1 MDHTQHTANYKLAIK
16 KAHELIKFFGYEE
29 PPIDPVKIAQGLG
42 IKVYFAGFTEESD
55 KLISGFF
62 NSKENAI
69 YVNKNEFTPRQT
81 FTIAH
86 ELGHHQLHK
95 EWAESKDYKILYREQ
110 LTKRQTD
117 YREQEANAFSAH
129 LLVPK
134 FMLNKYKNL
143 ATISQLATLFVVS
156 ESVIKYRLMDNHEH
170 EYGL

>member
-1 MDHTQHTANYKLAIK
+1 MKSIQGTANYKLAIK
-16 KAHELIKFFGYEE
+16 KAYELIQFFGYEE
-29 PPIDPVKIAQGLG
+29 PPIDPIKIAQGLG
-42 IKVYFAGFTEESD
+42 IKVYFAEFNEESD
-55 KLISGFF
+55 KLVSGFF

-86 ELGHHQLHK
+86 ELGHHQLHR

-110 LTKRQTD
+110 LTQKQTD
-117 YREQEANAFSAH
+117 FREQEANTFSAN

-134 FMLNKYKNL
+134 FILNKYKNV
-143 ATISQLATLFVVS
+143 ATISELATLFVVS
-156 ESVIKYRLMDNHEH
+156 EPVIKYRLMDKYEH